1 MASKSVVSRTYPR
14 VPYAAFDKNGKPL
27 NLDEVL
33 DGIRKDA
40 ELVSHYALKEM
51 TEQNLALSTYFDG
64 IKPAESGRQMNLK
77 LPAEVKKQFRSG
89 ASRLEKM
96 FQEQVVSN
104 LRSWAARVEVM
115 TQTSTKYVSAGWKRT
130 ASKSKPTSMSPRL
143 ALSATDNHY
152 RKMSVTP
159 ERISLDMVVQGSWV
173 TLHFPTPPQ
182 LIEVGCEPGVPDIW
196 VDDQNRVMF
205 GFCGKTDPG
214 RPEFSERYVVGVDL
228 GVTNPAAYV
237 VWDTEKKQVVER
249 SLLGQRARS
258 LNNKIK
264 RTQTQVSAL
273 RKKGKDEEAVS
284 HREHLSNKRRE
295 ASILIAQELANVAW
309 RYDNAI
315 VSFEDLSHIKNTMKH
330 GRWFR
335 GEVYRRTRDMVE
347 ADGGRVMKV
356 NAAYTSRRCHV
367 CQADLDMSDYS
378 SPVCESCGI
387 THHRDLNAAANVAQR
402 VNLKKA
408 CETRKRH
415 ATNTKRVRRSKCQMK
430 PLKHP
435 GTKNKPTPKAPQNQ
449 KKTHIT
455 TTPARE
461 VSVRMC
467 PADHR
472 VSAVDYR
479 EDSGFQTTSGT
490 TNPKENLS
498 IANAVGVVYPKE

>member
-33 DGIRKDA
+33 NGVKADA

-335 GEVYRRTRDMVE
+335 GEVYRRTRDMIE

-356 NAAYTSRRCHV
+356 NAAYTSKRCHV
-367 CQADLDMSDYS
+367 CQSDLDMSNYS
-378 SPVCESCGI
+378 SPVCDTCGI
-387 THHRDLNAAANVAQR
+387 THHRDLNAAANIAQR
-402 VNLKKA
+402 VNHKKA

-415 ATNTKRVRRSKCQMK
+415 ATKTPSASEDRS
-430 PLKHP
+430 
-435 GTKNKPTPKAPQNQ
+435 
-449 KKTHIT
+449 
-455 TTPARE
+455 AR
-461 VSVRMC
+461 
-467 PADHR
+467 
-472 VSAVDYR
+472 
-479 EDSGFQTTSGT
+479 
-490 TNPKENLS
+490 
-498 IANAVGVVYPKE
+498 